1 MSVTIIRGG
10 RVLDAATHRADP
22 ADVLV
27 DGATIEEIGRPG
39 MPAPESAVTLDARD
53 RLLIPGLIN
62 AHTHAHGAL
71 VRGLAGDRIP
81 LELLLNQAG
90 VLNGNRTLE
99 DKYLSAQL
107 SAIEMVRKGC
117 TACYDMFVEFPAPS
131 LDGVH
136 AVARAYSDV
145 GMRAVVAPMMA
156 DRTFYQAL
164 PGLLDAIPAPARA
177 AVEALRAT
185 PYETS
190 LATCREVLKSWP
202 FDRDRVRPALGPTI
216 PMHCSDE
223 FLRACRDLA
232 REYEVGIQMHVAES
246 RGQAVSGVKKYG
258 KSLTAYLDEIG
269 LLGPRFTAAHG
280 VWLDAED
287 IKRLAGAGGSVAHN
301 PPSNIR
307 LGAGIAAA
315 REMLDAG
322 VRVGVGTDS
331 PSSSDTQNMFEAMRW
346 ASYLSRI
353 ATPDYRRWLSA
364 AEAFTMATQGSAS
377 VLGMGDRIGRLA
389 SGYRADIVLLDLRR
403 PDFVPLNDALLQL
416 VFSEAGAGVDTVMI
430 DGRIV
435 LDRGRLVTVDEEK
448 VRASA
453 EAAAARLK
461 EANAGLAA
469 TARGLEEFVG
479 AFCLG
484 LAREPYRTTR
494 VLPADGGWFGTPGR

>member
-10 RVLDAATHRADP
+10 RVLDAAAHRAEP

-27 DGATIEEIGRPG
+27 DGALIREIGHPG
-39 MPAPESAVTLDARD
+39 MAAPEGALALDARD
-53 RLLIPGLIN
+53 RLMIPGLIN

-71 VRGLAGDRIP
+71 VRGLAGDRVP

-90 VLNGNRTLE
+90 VLNANRTLE

-164 PGLLDAIPAPARA
+164 PGLLDAIPPPARVS
-177 AVEALRAT
+177 VEAMRAN

-190 LATCREVLKSWP
+190 LATCREILRGWP
-202 FDRDRVRPALGPTI
+202 FDRARVRPALGPTI

-223 FLRACRDLA
+223 FLTACRDLA
-232 REYEVGIQMHVAES
+232 REFEVGIQMHVAES
-246 RGQAVSGVKKYG
+246 RGQAVSGLKQYG
-258 KSLTAYLDEIG
+258 KTLTAHLDGLG

-280 VWLDAED
+280 VWLDRD
-287 IKRLAGAGGSVAHN
+287 DMKRLANAGGSVAHN
-301 PPSNIR
+301 PPSNVR
-307 LGAGIAAA
+307 LGAGVAGI
-315 REMLDAG
+315 RLMLDAG

-346 ASYLSRI
+346 ASYLSRL
-353 ATPDYRRWLSA
+353 ATPDYERWISA
-364 AEAFTMATQGSAS
+364 DEAFTMATQGSAD
-377 VLGMGDRIGRLA
+377 VLGMGGQIGRLA
-389 SGYRADIVLLDLRR
+389 PGFRADIVLLDLAR

-416 VFSEAGAGVDTVMI
+416 VFSEAGGAVDTVMI
-430 DGRIV
+430 DGRVV
-435 LDRGRLVTVDEEK
+435 LDRGRLVTVDEPK
-448 VRASA
+448 VRAAA
-453 EAAAARLK
+453 EAAATRLR

-469 TARGLEEFVG
+469 SARALAPFVG
-479 AFCLG
+479 AFCVG
-484 LAREPYRTTR
+484 LAREPYPIAR
-494 VLPADGGWFGTPGR
+494 VFPPEGTAS